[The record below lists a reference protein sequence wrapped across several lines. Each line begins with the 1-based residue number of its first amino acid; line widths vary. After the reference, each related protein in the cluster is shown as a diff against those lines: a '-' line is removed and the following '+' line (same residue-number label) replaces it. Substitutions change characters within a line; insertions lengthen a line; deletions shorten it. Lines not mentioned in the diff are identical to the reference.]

1 MPEAKEP
8 FDASV
13 YIKKI
18 HDKHPERKEARGVPS
33 VEQQVD
39 IAKLV
44 AYNGLWL
51 ILTYGADLL
60 SLWVP
65 FIGKGFRQLVKW
77 RFKGKWDQKEV
88 GI

>member
-1 MPEAKEP
+1 MPVAKEP

-18 HDKHPERKEARGVPS
+18 HDKHPERTEERGVPS
-33 VEQQVD
+33 VERQAD

-51 ILTYGADLL
+51 ILTYGSSLL
-60 SLWVP
+60 SMLAPWL
-65 FIGKGFRQLVKW
+65 GTGFNWMVKL
-77 RFKGKWDQKEV
+77 RFKNKWEQK
-88 GI
+88 